1 MTEWLVN
8 PLFAMALA
16 FAALSLAFFARG
28 GAALRRGRPFR
39 FGSHPPSRTAARS
52 GSPSAPARP

>member
-28 GAALRRGRPFR
+28 GAA
-39 FGSHPPSRTAARS
+39 
-52 GSPSAPARP
+52 